1 MSTKHIRIRL
11 ILSRM
16 PSSAPLKENLP
27 TVRVNLC
34 SHILDSRRLRLL
46 LATFVRSEI
55 ISTDRCTESALRNL
69 CMCWRVRVS
78 QLFIIFFFLY
88 LTPTTVSS
96 LLLMHGHKGPRSL
109 SVWSSISAPL
119 HGLRGSFR
127 RPRSRPLLLVP
138 VSHLIR

>member
-1 MSTKHIRIRL
+1 
-11 ILSRM
+11 M

-69 CMCWRVRVS
+69 CMCWRVRH
-78 QLFIIFFFLY
+78 
-88 LTPTTVSS
+88 
-96 LLLMHGHKGPRSL
+96 LLLPLSDTDDCVLAFTHAWPQGTAQSQCVVIDQCPTARAQRLFSQASL
-109 SVWSSISAPL
+109 SPPASCA
-119 HGLRGSFR
+119 G
-127 RPRSRPLLLVP
+127 
-138 VSHLIR
+138 